1 MASGAQS
8 SVGKLFEYFPKLFAF
23 DFVNQE
29 VPQPNVIIFVGGLGD
44 GLLTVPYVPKLAE
57 RVKNLTTKDGKW
69 TVIQALI
76 SSSYIGW
83 GTGSLERDAFEISQ
97 LVKHLR
103 SEAGGS
109 RKRIIL
115 MGHLTGSQDTM
126 HYLANLHS
134 NKDTTPDAF
143 IDGGIMQAPASDRE
157 ALVEEKGKSK
167 IDSLVN
173 KCYVD
178 YISVGK
184 KDFLLSENDIPDIRA
199 ITFGTPITAY
209 RFHSIT
215 SVRGDDDFFSS
226 YLTSED
232 HKKTFGKID
241 KPVLILFGEHD
252 EYIPPSVDKEKLV
265 NSWKHATNPKFWSS
279 HSKIVPG
286 ASHNV
291 GPTSKEGAVECLID
305 SVAAFILS
313 L

>member
-1 MASGAQS
+1 MTSETQA

-23 DFVNQE
+23 DFVSQE
-29 VPQPNVIIFVGGLGD
+29 KPQPNVIIFVGGLGD
-44 GLLTVPYVPKLAE
+44 GLLTVPYVPRLAQ
-57 RVKNLTTKDGKW
+57 RVGNLTSKDGKW
-69 TVIQALI
+69 TVVQALI

-97 LVKHLR
+97 LVKYLR

-109 RKRIIL
+109 KKKIVL

-126 HYLANLHS
+126 QYLANLH
-134 NKDTTPDAF
+134 NRPDTTPDAF
-143 IDGGIMQAPASDRE
+143 INGGIMQAPASDRE
-157 ALVEEKGKSK
+157 ALVEEQGKST
-167 IDSLVN
+167 IDALVK
-173 KCYVD
+173 KCYDD

-184 KDFLLSENDIPDIRA
+184 KDFLLSENDIADIRA

-232 HKKTFGKID
+232 HKKTFGKIE
-241 KPVLILFGEHD
+241 KPVLILFGEND
-252 EYIPPSVDKEKLV
+252 EYIPPGVDKEKLV
-265 NSWKHATNPKFWSS
+265 NSWKDATNPEFWSP

-305 SVAAFILS
+305 SVEAFILS